1 MKKKTII
8 IAGIVVVAVA
18 VMGMASLGIAA
29 TQGTQSYPPIVQK
42 LAEKFNLKPADV
54 NAVFEVE
61 RTERQ
66 AQQQQRYEDTLE
78 QAVKDGKITEKQKTA
93 IIAKNAELREKMAGL
108 KDLAPEERRAAMEK
122 QRTELETWAKDNN
135 IDLRYLIMG
144 GKGFGRGGHGPG
156 GFGGPGGCD
165 RGLGGPGFG
174 PLSGAPGAPDGSI
187 STTEKPVT
195 PTGTSL

>member
-29 TQGTQSYPPIVQK
+29 TQGTDSYPPIVQK

-54 NAVFEVE
+54 NAVFDEE

-66 AQQQQRYEDTLE
+66 AQHQQRYEDLLDK
-78 QAVKDGKITEKQKTA
+78 AVEAGKITEKQKTA
-93 IIAKNAELREKMAGL
+93 IIAKNAELREAMEGL
-108 KDLAPEERRAAMEK
+108 RDLAPEEKRAAMDK
-122 QRTELETWAKDNN
+122 QKTELATWAKDND
-135 IDLRYLIMG
+135 IDMRYLMMG
-144 GKGFGRGGHGPG
+144 GKGFKHGRG
-156 GFGGPGGCD
+156 GFGGGFGG
-165 RGLGGPGFG
+165 RGFGHFGGGPC
-174 PLSGAPGAPDGSI
+174 APDSST
-187 STTEKPVT
+187 STTEKPAA